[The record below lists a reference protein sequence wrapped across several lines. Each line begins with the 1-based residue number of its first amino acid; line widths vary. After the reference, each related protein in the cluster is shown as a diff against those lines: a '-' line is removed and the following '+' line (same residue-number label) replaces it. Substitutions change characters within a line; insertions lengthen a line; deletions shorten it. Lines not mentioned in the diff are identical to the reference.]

1 MLALPMVA
9 WLRLVLLMLAKSC
22 FDHDRL
28 TRSSL
33 SSLSH
38 WLVQKPT
45 IVKMVYILVYLTM
58 FFTYSYP
65 LGISCTSIGPQILTP
80 KVLQCPPKSLIV
92 VKVGSS
98 CVYNQ
103 CKATQAPEN
112 AQGFENSIFRQKR
125 RLKSVV

>member
-1 MLALPMVA
+1 
-9 WLRLVLLMLAKSC
+9 MLAKSC

-28 TRSSL
+28 TWASL

-80 KVLQCPPKSLIV
+80 IVLQCPPISLIV
-92 VKVGSS
+92 VKVRSP
-98 CVYNQ
+98 CVYAQ
-103 CKATQAPEN
+103 SKATQAPEN
-112 AQGFENSIFRQKR
+112 VQGLENAIRCIF
-125 RLKSVV
+125 S